1 MMHQEI
7 GAKDIV
13 AILRRRYSLILL
25 LALFGGVA
33 GYAATRV
40 LPKRYTSKTLVLVQQ
55 PEVQPVTPI
64 ATDNVNQRLATMQQ
78 QILSTARLEPVIRDL
93 SLYERDIS
101 RLPMEDLV
109 ERLRQS
115 ITITPVAPMT
125 ETRAQ
130 NLPGFTISVVFQ
142 DPQLAQKI
150 CAMITS
156 MFIEEDIKV
165 SQGVDVNTT
174 QFLNEQLDQSK
185 AKLDQ
190 QEALLAAFQRRYVGS
205 LPEDSQTNLNLLNGQ
220 TSQLDAAT
228 QAVNRAQQDK
238 SFAESILAQQLSA
251 WQASQAG
258 QNPETADQQ
267 LEALQAQ
274 LTALLSKYTDDHPDV
289 IKAKNDIAVLK
300 RKIAENNQK
309 QSAAAPDKNTRSTG
323 EPTQIL
329 QLRAQIHQ
337 YDQAIKERTAQQ
349 EQVKKQIEIYQARV
363 AASPGVEQEYKLL
376 TRDHQTVLDS
386 YNDLLKKR
394 DASAMST
401 QFDQSKQNDRF
412 HVLDPANY
420 PNEPSFPKMPLF
432 AGGGFGAG
440 LMLGLGLGLL
450 LEMHD
455 TSMRSEHDVEV
466 VLHLPVLAMIPV
478 IAPKAGKARPQ
489 PTLTASYKT
498 KQPAKV

>member
-1 MMHQEI
+1 MVHHDI
-7 GAKDIV
+7 GAKDVV
-13 AILRRRYSLILL
+13 AIVRRRFLLIFL
-25 LALFGGVA
+25 LAMFGGIA
-33 GYAATRV
+33 GFAAARV

-93 SLYERDIS
+93 NLYESDIN
-101 RLPMEDLV
+101 RLPKEEIVD
-109 ERLRQS
+109 RLRQA

-130 NLPGFTISVVFQ
+130 NLPGFTISVVFNS
-142 DPQLAQKI
+142 PQLAQKI
-150 CAMITS
+150 CSMITS
-156 MFIEEDIKV
+156 MFIEEDIKE
-165 SQGVDVNTT
+165 SQGVDVDTT
-174 QFLNEQLDQSK
+174 KFLNDQLDQKK
-185 AKLDQ
+185 AQLDE
-190 QEALLAAFQRRYVGS
+190 QEAKLAAFQRRNAGI
-205 LPEDSQTNLNLLNGQ
+205 LPDDSQTNMNLLNGQ
-220 TSQLDAAT
+220 TSQLEAAT

-251 WQASQAG
+251 WQASQTG
-258 QNPETADQQ
+258 QNPESLDQQ

-274 LTALLSKYTDDHPDV
+274 LVALQSKYTDDHPDV
-289 IKAKNDIAVLK
+289 IKAKNDIAVLQQ
-300 RKIAENNQK
+300 KIAESDQRKN
-309 QSAAAPDKNTRSTG
+309 AAAPDKNANAKG

-337 YDQAIKERTAQQ
+337 YDQVIKERTAQQ
-349 EQVKKQIEIYQARV
+349 EVIKRQIELYQGRV

-401 QFDQSKQNDRF
+401 QYDQSKQNDRF
-412 HVLDPANY
+412 HVLDPANF
-420 PNEPSFPKMPLF
+420 PNEPSFPKLPIF
-432 AGGGFGAG
+432 AGGGFAAG
-440 LMLGLGLGLL
+440 LALAMGLALL
-450 LEMHD
+450 LEMQD

-466 VLHLPVLAMIPV
+466 ILRLPVLAMIPV
-478 IAPKAGKARPQ
+478 ISPKAGNARKQ
-489 PTLTASYKT
+489 PSLAPSYKP
-498 KQPAKV
+498 KEPAKV